1 MMRFIF
7 FKIAHIYSIYKY
19 LNLPQQILKTV
30 WEFIYNVIVIVAI
43 VVIIRTFLI
52 SPFHVSGNSMVP
64 TLRHNDYIIIDKL
77 SYFAR
82 EPKFGDVIVFTP
94 PNPRMSELR
103 GIQCF
108 ISKVS
113 AVNFSEGACNT
124 PDFFIKRVMGVG
136 GDTIEIREGD
146 VLRNGEL
153 LVEEYLD
160 DFNQH
165 RTFIPEKRQEKVY
178 EVPEGKYFV
187 LGDNRNGSS
196 DSRAHSK
203 EWLDTVSGEYVPYV
217 SLDAIEGRLFFTLIS
232 PEKIQGFF
240 K

>member
-1 MMRFIF
+1 M
-7 FKIAHIYSIYKY
+7 
-19 LNLPQQILKTV
+19 PQQILKSI
-30 WEFIYNVIVIVAI
+30 WEFTYNVIIIVTI

-94 PNPRMSELR
+94 PNPRMSTIK
-103 GIQCF
+103 GVQCF
-108 ISKVS
+108 ITKVS
-113 AVNFSEGACNT
+113 AVSFSEETCNT

-136 GDTIEIREGD
+136 GDTLEIREGD

-153 LVEEYLD
+153 LAEEYLD
-160 DFNQH
+160 EFNSH
-165 RTFIPEKRQEKVY
+165 RTFIPEKKQEKTY

-196 DSRAHSK
+196 DSRAHSR
-203 EWLDTVSGEYVPYV
+203 EWLDTVTGKYIPYV
-217 SLDAIEGRLFFTLIS
+217 NREDIEGRLFFTLVS
-232 PEKIQGFF
+232 PEKIQEFL